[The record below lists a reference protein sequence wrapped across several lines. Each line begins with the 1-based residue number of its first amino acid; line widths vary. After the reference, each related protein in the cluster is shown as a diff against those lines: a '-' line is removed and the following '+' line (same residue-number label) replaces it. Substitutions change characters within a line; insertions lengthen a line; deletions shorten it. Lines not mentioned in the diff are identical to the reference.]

1 MQYIMAEQGILEVEG
16 AHVFV
21 RKPDAYDHNRQAWK
35 NAEEK
40 ARDYV
45 CYLRDRI
52 TGKIYDL
59 KRGTRDEC
67 HALKE
72 AIGEF
77 LSSDMRCVPMPLL
90 ESKAEIILERGLMI
104 PLKEE
109 DEDGEKS

>member
-1 MQYIMAEQGILEVEG
+1 MEG

-21 RKPDAYDHNRQAWK
+21 RKPDAYDHSRDAWR

-40 ARDYV
+40 ARDWS

-52 TGKIYDL
+52 TGKMYDL

-72 AIGEF
+72 AIGDF

-90 ESKAEIILERGLMI
+90 ESKAEIILQSGLMI
-104 PLKEE
+104 PLKD
-109 DEDGEKS
+109 DESNDTPES